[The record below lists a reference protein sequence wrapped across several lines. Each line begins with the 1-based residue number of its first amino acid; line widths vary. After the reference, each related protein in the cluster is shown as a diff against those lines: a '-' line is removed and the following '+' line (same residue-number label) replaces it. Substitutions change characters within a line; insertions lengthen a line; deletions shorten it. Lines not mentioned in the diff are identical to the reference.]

1 MKTAFTRHWPEYGM
15 EALGLGLF
23 MLSANGFAVLLFHPA
38 SPLAH
43 VVGDGLGGR
52 VVMGVGMGLTAVAL
66 IYSPW
71 GQRSGAHFN
80 PAVTLTFLR
89 LGKVES
95 WDATFYIAAQF
106 AGGTAGALLAAVVG
120 RSFVAAASVHY
131 VVTVPGAAGSL
142 VALLAEMAIAFG
154 LMTVVLLTANHPHFM
169 RYTGLFAGA
178 LVATYIAVEAPLSGM
193 SMNPAR
199 TFASAVP
206 ASEWTAY
213 WLYAIA
219 PPLGMLLAA
228 EVHVRRAASAVR
240 CAKLNHTT
248 ARRCI
253 FRCGYAASR

>member
-1 MKTAFTRHWPEYGM
+1 MKNAITRHWPEYGM

-38 SPLAH
+38 SPFAIGEG
-43 VVGDGLGGR
+43 VLGR
-52 VVMGVGMGLTAVAL
+52 IFMGVAMGLTAVAL

-89 LGKVES
+89 LGKVAS
-95 WDATFYIAAQF
+95 WDAAFYIAAQF
-106 AGGTAGALLAAVVG
+106 AGGTAGALLAAAIG
-120 RSFVAAASVHY
+120 CSFVGDASVRY
-131 VVTVPGAAGSL
+131 VVTVPGAGGSL
-142 VALLAEMAIAFG
+142 VALAAEMVIAFG
-154 LMTVVLLTANHPHFM
+154 LMTVVLATANDSRLM

-193 SMNPAR
+193 SLNPAR

-219 PPLGMLLAA
+219 PPLGMWLAA
-228 EVHVRRAASAVR
+228 EVHVRRTTASVR
-240 CAKLNHTT
+240 CAKLNHATT
-248 ARRCI
+248 RRCI
-253 FRCGYAASR
+253 FRCGYAESR

>member
-1 MKTAFTRHWPEYGM
+1 MKSAFARHWPEYGM
-15 EALGLGLF
+15 EAVGLGLF

-38 SPLAH
+38 SPFVIGDG
-43 VVGDGLGGR
+43 VVGR
-52 VVMGVGMGLTAVAL
+52 VLMGVAMGLTAVAL

-89 LGKVES
+89 LGKVAS
-95 WDATFYIAAQF
+95 WDAAFYIAAQF
-106 AGGTAGALLAAVVG
+106 AGGTAGALLAAAIG
-120 RSFVAAASVHY
+120 RSLVADASVRY
-131 VVTVPGAAGSL
+131 VVTVPGAGGSL
-142 VALLAEMAIAFG
+142 VALVAEMVIAFG
-154 LMTVVLLTANHPHFM
+154 LMAVVLATANHPRLM
-169 RYTGLFAGA
+169 RYTGALAGA

-199 TFASAVP
+199 TFASAVA

-219 PPLGMLLAA
+219 PLLGMLLAA
-228 EVHVRRAASAVR
+228 EIHVRGADASVR
-240 CAKLNHTT
+240 CAKLNHVT

-253 FRCGYAASR
+253 FRCGYAESR

>member
-1 MKTAFTRHWPEYGM
+1 MKSAFARHWPEYGM

-38 SPLAH
+38 SAFAI
-43 VVGDGLGGR
+43 GDSVLGR
-52 VVMGVGMGLTAVAL
+52 VFMGAAMGLTAVAL

-89 LGKVES
+89 LGKVAS
-95 WDATFYIAAQF
+95 WDAAFYIAAQF
-106 AGGTAGALLAAVVG
+106 AGGTAGALLAAAIG
-120 RSFVAAASVHY
+120 RSFVADASVHY
-131 VVTVPGAAGSL
+131 VVTVPGAGGTL
-142 VALLAEMAIAFG
+142 VALVAEMVIAFG
-154 LMTVVLLTANHPHFM
+154 LMTVVLATAHDPRLM
-169 RYTGLFAGA
+169 RCTGLLVGA
-178 LVATYIAVEAPLSGM
+178 LVATYIAVEAPMSGM

-206 ASEWTAY
+206 ASQWTAY
-213 WLYAIA
+213 WVYVIA

-228 EVHVRRAASAVR
+228 EVHVRRAADSVR
-240 CAKLNHTT
+240 CAKLNHAT

-253 FRCGYAASR
+253 FRCGYAESR